1 MKKEAL
7 TEFEAEKILK
17 SYLPIARNQLIKKL
31 NELKLKKYPLV
42 LKIMSKQALHKS
54 DIKGVRIVHNKEEL
68 EKNFDDLIKIAK
80 RKKLNLQ
87 GILIQEYHEGHELF
101 IGIKKDPT
109 FSHILL
115 FGLGGIYVEI
125 LKDIS
130 MRACPITI
138 RDAESMIND
147 LKAKDIL
154 YGARGNKINLNLLKK
169 LLIKTSSIPIKYP
182 NLLELDINPLI
193 MNEKEAIVVDAR
205 MVLE

>member
-1 MKKEAL
+1 M
-7 TEFEAEKILK
+7 I
-17 SYLPIARNQLIKKL
+17 S
-31 NELKLKKYPLV
+31 
-42 LKIMSKQALHKS
+42 S
-54 DIKGVRIVHNKEEL
+54 
-68 EKNFDDLIKIAK
+68 
-80 RKKLNLQ
+80 
-87 GILIQEYHEGHELF
+87 
-101 IGIKKDPT
+101 T

-154 YGARGNKINLNLLKK
+154 YGARGNKMNINLLKK
-169 LLIKTSSIPIKYP
+169 LLVKASKIPIKYP
-182 NLLELDINPLI
+182 NLQELDINPLI